1 MHVRSVDDPVNKSS
15 KIRKEKNII
24 TDLKQTKKLMLSQEV
39 EIIEGLVAVLE
50 IDRSMVPILRNASKT
65 KLLEVAV
72 KADKVWGRFKIHNI
86 TKIQLLLPIG

>member
-1 MHVRSVDDPVNKSS
+1 MHIRSVDDPVNKNN

-72 KADKVWGRFKIHNI
+72 KADKV
-86 TKIQLLLPIG
+86 

>member
-1 MHVRSVDDPVNKSS
+1 MHIRSVDDPVNKNN

-50 IDRSMVPILRNASKT
+50 IDRSMLPILRNASKT
-65 KLLEVAV
+65 KLLEEAV
-72 KADKVWGRFKIHNI
+72 KADKV
-86 TKIQLLLPIG
+86 

>member
-72 KADKVWGRFKIHNI
+72 KADKV
-86 TKIQLLLPIG
+86 

>member
-1 MHVRSVDDPVNKSS
+1 MHIRSVDDPVNNNN

-72 KADKVWGRFKIHNI
+72 KADKV
-86 TKIQLLLPIG
+86 

>member
-65 KLLEVAV
+65 KLLEEAV
-72 KADKVWGRFKIHNI
+72 KADKV
-86 TKIQLLLPIG
+86 

>member
-1 MHVRSVDDPVNKSS
+1 MHIRSVDDPVNKNN

-65 KLLEVAV
+65 KLLEEAV
-72 KADKVWGRFKIHNI
+72 KADKV
-86 TKIQLLLPIG
+86 

>member
-72 KADKVWGRFKIHNI
+72 KADKVEGDLRFII
-86 TKIQLLLPIG
+86 LQRFSCCYQ

>member
-1 MHVRSVDDPVNKSS
+1 MHVRSVDDTVNKSS

-72 KADKVWGRFKIHNI
+72 KADKV
-86 TKIQLLLPIG
+86 